1 VLSRL
6 SLSFSFAAELEDALG
21 VVGLAEGDPACV
33 LAYFDTEVE
42 AEEAEVIHVEH
53 LLHLRLE
60 HLHLLFSIGDD
71 EVVDVD
77 ADQ

>member
-6 SLSFSFAAELEDALG
+6 SLRFSFAAELEDALG
-21 VVGLAEGDPACV
+21 VVGLAEGDPACF

-42 AEEAEVIHVEH
+42 AKEAEVVHVEH
-53 LLHLRLE
+53 LNLRLE
-60 HLHLLFSIGDD
+60 HLHLLFSVGDD

-77 ADQ
+77 TDQ